1 MKFLIDN
8 ALSPKVAA
16 GLAANGHDAIHVRDY
31 GMAAASD
38 EVILARARV
47 EQRTVASA
55 DTDFGTLLARSGES
69 EPSVVLFRGE
79 TNRRPGRQVL
89 LLLANLASL
98 TDALEQGSIV
108 VFDGRRIRIR
118 QLPIQR

>member
-1 MKFLIDN
+1 
-8 ALSPKVAA
+8 
-16 GLAANGHDAIHVRDY
+16 
-31 GMAAASD
+31 MAAASD